1 MNHDLSIETHINCGK
16 IPNKSI
22 LVDEVSDSPII
33 SDCKISNWSH
43 LFNSIRFCRGFC
55 IKSNKDE
62 NILFNIIILNI
73 EELINSIERDY
84 DANLNNKQV

>member
-1 MNHDLSIETHINCGK
+1 MNHDLSVETHINCGT
-16 IPNKSI
+16 ISNKAI
-22 LVDEVSDSPII
+22 VDEVSDYPII
-33 SDCKISNWSH
+33 SDCKISKWSH
-43 LFNSIRFCRGFC
+43 LFNSTRFCRGLC
-55 IKSNKDE
+55 SKSNKDE